1 MVALAQATSDL
12 STLVDAVTAA
22 DLAQTLQGE
31 GPFTVFAPTNEA
43 FSALGD
49 TLLLAENQ
57 EQLAS
62 VLSYHVV
69 PSRALAADL
78 TDGQTLETVN
88 GETLEVQ
95 VEGDTVTV
103 GGATVTEADIE
114 ASNGVA
120 HVIDTVLQRQGQRRP
135 GRRRGSRPRPAPL
148 RARARRRPG
157 ARPSRRRAGSPAG
170 AVPRGSG
177 GGRPRR
183 RTSSPGW
190 RSCRRCR

>member
-1 MVALAQATSDL
+1 VQMRSKALVGVVAAAMSVGLVACGDDEETAATPAATTEQPAETTEGSSTEATQDIVALAQATPDL

-22 DLAQTLQGE
+22 DLVETLQGE

-49 TLLLAENQ
+49 TLDTLLLPENR

-62 VLSYHVV
+62 VLTYHVV

-78 TDGQTLETVN
+78 SDGQTLETVS

-103 GGATVTEADIE
+103 GGATVTQADIE
-114 ASNGVA
+114 ASNGVV
-120 HVIDTVLQRQGQRRP
+120 HVIDTVLQPQG
-135 GRRRGSRPRPAPL
+135 
-148 RARARRRPG
+148 
-157 ARPSRRRAGSPAG
+157 
-170 AVPRGSG
+170 
-177 GGRPRR
+177 
-183 RTSSPGW
+183 
-190 RSCRRCR
+190 